1 MIEELYLYND
11 TDTSNRVGV
20 FAYDDTIIHP
30 KTKLWP
36 LGNMTESEAKD
47 AIKTFNYSNDQDN
60 PYLDNALRF
69 VLANLDDDRSK
80 NKDRECSEK
89 ILMLVVTDF
98 VEKWSNGQRELA
110 RLKTMGVKTFFVV
123 VGAAADNDV
132 LKGEEKWIVSSFD
145 NSMDIQT
152 NVSHF
157 LRNILEEGIYSAWS
171 LLFNF
176 SSVFTT

>member
-1 MIEELYLYND
+1 
-11 TDTSNRVGV
+11 
-20 FAYDDTIIHP
+20 
-30 KTKLWP
+30 
-36 LGNMTESEAKD
+36 MTESEAKD

-98 VEKWSNGQRELA
+98 VEKWSNGQRDLA
-110 RLKTMGVKTFFVV
+110 RLKTIGVKTFFVV